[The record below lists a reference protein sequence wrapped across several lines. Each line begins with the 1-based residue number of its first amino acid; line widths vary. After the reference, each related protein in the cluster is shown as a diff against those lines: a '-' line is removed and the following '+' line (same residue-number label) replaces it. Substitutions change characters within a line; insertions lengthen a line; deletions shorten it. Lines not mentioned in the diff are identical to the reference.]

1 MIRSLG
7 KRKPKMDASVFI
19 SERAY
24 VVGDIEIGKNSSI
37 WPGAVLRADQFGIRI
52 GSNCSIQDNCVIHAG
67 VSDVIIG
74 NHVTIGH
81 GSVIHCA
88 RIGNTVL
95 VGMHA
100 TLSNF
105 SEIGDFSII
114 GAHSLVADR
123 FKVPPRSLALGVPA
137 RIKRSVTRKEVSDII
152 SGTHFYV
159 DLARDFKIRGL

>member
-7 KRKPKMDASVFI
+7 KRKPRIDTSVFI
-19 SERAY
+19 SEGAY

-37 WPGAVLRADQFGIRI
+37 WPGAVLRADGFRIRI

-74 NHVTIGH
+74 DQVIIGH
-81 GSVIHCA
+81 GTVIHCS

-95 VGMHA
+95 IGMHA

-105 SEIGDFSII
+105 SEISDFSIV
-114 GAHSLVADR
+114 GAHSLVADH
-123 FKVPPRSLALGVPA
+123 FQVPARSLAVGVPA
-137 RIKRSVTRKEVSDII
+137 RVKRSVTRWGSTRRHHK
-152 SGTHFYV
+152 
-159 DLARDFKIRGL
+159 